1 MKKSEMALQGSAV
14 SGPSLRN
21 SPSFSLMLPSPAG
34 THGESR
40 RNRHVQP
47 RPALPLLY
55 PAWPPQPPHTAPGQV
70 PPSSRP
76 LRSGSAASKGDA
88 KASGPAPS
96 SLALCHP
103 PARRPRHLRPT
114 RALGRG
120 RTPRPPR
127 PPVTARSPP
136 EGAGLGRDTGGRGA
150 GPGDGATGSGE
161 KAGRAGGQT
170 GRQRRGPAAA
180 PCRPSEPLRPPGK
193 PTPAPRRDP
202 AAQSPVPHEHPPGVG
217 DPRCPPHL
225 RPAARPRPGRGG
237 GGAGRSSRPRGGE
250 VPPRGACPPPCPPR
264 RHFLRLP
271 AGGWPASTAVTLPAP
286 ASAAL
291 RTSPPR
297 HRPEVSPWPK
307 RGCRRA
313 RQARPGPAAGL
324 CWAPGGASPRPRL
337 LPPPFPRRRAPR
349 RLSPCPRGGRRPF
362 PAARPCL
369 SRGHGQRPVAWPH

>member
-14 SGPSLRN
+14 SGPSLWS
-21 SPSFSLMLPSPAG
+21 SPSFPLMLPSPAG

-40 RNRHVQP
+40 RNQHVQP

-114 RALGRG
+114 RAPGRG

-150 GPGDGATGSGE
+150 GPGEGATGSGE
-161 KAGRAGGQT
+161 EAGRAGGQT
-170 GRQRRGPAAA
+170 GRQRRSPAAA
-180 PCRPSEPLRPPGK
+180 PCLPSEPLRPPRK

-202 AAQSPVPHEHPPGVG
+202 AAQSSVPHEHPPRVG
-217 DPRCPPHL
+217 DLRCPPHL
-225 RPAARPRPGRGG
+225 CPAARPRPGRGG
-237 GGAGRSSRPRGGE
+237 GGARRSSRPRGGE
-250 VPPRGACPPPCPPR
+250 VPRRGACPPPCPPR

-286 ASAAL
+286 AGPAL
-291 RTSPPR
+291 RTSPRR
-297 HRPEVSPWPK
+297 HRPEVLPWP
-307 RGCRRA
+307 GA
-313 RQARPGPAAGL
+313 GLQEGPAGEARPGGGAGLGPRWSISPPAAST
-324 CWAPGGASPRPRL
+324 AAVPEASRTSQP
-337 LPPPFPRRRAPR
+337 LPLPQ
-349 RLSPCPRGGRRPF
+349 GGRRPL
-362 PAARPCL
+362 PAARLCL
-369 SRGHGQRPVAWPH
+369 SPGHGPRPVAWPH